1 MKQCIRQNQD
11 EKKEGDN
18 SPSAHKHFGSL
29 ISAVSETKLSLIA
42 TVLHCLTAGESCKL
56 IRKSLIV
63 RYCPSVG
70 YLSAS
75 PQLVSVPFTFK
86 CISEVSLSIGSD
98 VSMLLFGIAT
108 TELLHSKD
116 GYMTYDDYN
125 SVADPGE
132 GPGKPGPPPL
142 FLNQTE
148 ARRAEKKFSQGLDNR
163 ASPLS
168 EGLHGSVTAYQPS

>member
-42 TVLHCLTAGESCKL
+42 TVLHCLKAGESCKL

-70 YLSAS
+70 YLRAS

-86 CISEVSLSIGSD
+86 CIIEVSLCIGSD
-98 VSMLLFGIAT
+98 ALVLFGIVT
-108 TELLHSKD
+108 TELVHSKD
-116 GYMTYDDYN
+116 GYITYNDYK

-132 GPGKPGPPPL
+132 GPREPRPPPL

-148 ARRAEKKFSQGLDNR
+148 ARRAETKFSQALDDW

-168 EGLHGSVTAYQPS
+168 EGLHGSVSTYQPN